1 MSNKGG
7 KKERRD
13 STGDI
18 EEMLKRKR
26 KRMEQS
32 NERGEVED
40 IFRKD
45 RKTVTSPRKE
55 KEGKGEIGAGT
66 REDGRKAEEADS
78 VLEIVKNEMRKW
90 IRGVREEMKEM
101 IKMLN
106 GVLRGEGVRRDKE
119 GDKGN

>member
-7 KKERRD
+7 KKEKRD

-32 NERGEVED
+32 NERGEVKD
-40 IFRKD
+40 IFRKS

-55 KEGKGEIGAGT
+55 KEGKSEIGGGA

-90 IRGVREEMKEM
+90 LRGVREERMERVM
-101 IKMLN
+101 
-106 GVLRGEGVRRDKE
+106 GERGEKRI
-119 GDKGN
+119 